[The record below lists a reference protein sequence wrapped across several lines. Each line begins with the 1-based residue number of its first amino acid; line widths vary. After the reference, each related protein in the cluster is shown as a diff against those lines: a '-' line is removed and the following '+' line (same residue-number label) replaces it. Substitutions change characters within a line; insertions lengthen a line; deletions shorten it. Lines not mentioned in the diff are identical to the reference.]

1 MIHFYLQMCIAHEE
15 IEELMLIDDAF
26 CKDEAAEIKS
36 VERDVF
42 FKASNATEKEL
53 IKDEPFCKAK
63 TSTTSIAMAV
73 ATTGN
78 SLQLHHGVVSFRGV
92 NLIQEDINSFH
103 GTNWLT
109 DNAIG
114 FILATISSNY
124 PHDKLVVVPPSE
136 SVLLSN
142 PDSSAKQVHILGLDA
157 CSIAVIPVNS
167 EQFNPSGGS
176 GRWSLLVLDN
186 TC

>member
-73 ATTGN
+73 ATTGH

-92 NLIQEDINSFH
+92 NLIQENINSFH

-114 FILATISSNY
+114 FIL
-124 PHDKLVVVPPSE
+124 PPSLLIILMI
-136 SVLLSN
+136 SWWSYLQVSRCFSATLTPPPSRYTSLALMLAQLLLS
-142 PDSSAKQVHILGLDA
+142 L
-157 CSIAVIPVNS
+157 
-167 EQFNPSGGS
+167 
-176 GRWSLLVLDN
+176 
-186 TC
+186 